1 MFSKSADQPIPPSN
15 SITSSEDL
23 LPNVPSN
30 KSQKLSSRKLKY
42 RQTLDTIKNTD
53 DPNVAEIWDQKLSDL
68 KSLRDLLHLTELT
81 RKAKQCFKR
90 IKEAGTLF
98 NYIRLTGA
106 QFQQLL
112 GLVGPVLLKQNNTT
126 NTASDVLPPD
136 LQLFI
141 TLR

>member
-1 MFSKSADQPIPPSN
+1 M
-15 SITSSEDL
+15 
-23 LPNVPSN
+23 PNVPSN

-42 RQTLDTIKNTD
+42 RQTLDTITNAANRITSSSTD
-53 DPNVAEIWDQKLSDL
+53 DPNEAEIWDQKLSDL

-81 RKAKQCFKR
+81 RKAKQCFNR